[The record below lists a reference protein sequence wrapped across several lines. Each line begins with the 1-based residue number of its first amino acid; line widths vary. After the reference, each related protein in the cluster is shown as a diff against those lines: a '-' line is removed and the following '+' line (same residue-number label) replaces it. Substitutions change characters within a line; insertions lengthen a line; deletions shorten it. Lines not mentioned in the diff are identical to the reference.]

1 MVVVWH
7 IYAVHS
13 LATLFFSG
21 PGCPIQDEFDRV
33 VLPMKDYSQSGKQE
47 LIEEIEQLSSLV
59 LENAEEAKVRLQSI
73 LDTAVEGIISIDEN
87 GIIEDFNPASQKIF
101 GYRQNDV
108 IGKNIKILMPEPFHS
123 HHDGYLKSF
132 RDTGKAKI
140 IGIGREVV
148 GRRKNGTLFPM
159 DLSVS
164 EVRFCDRRTFCGFIR
179 DISERKE
186 LEREILAI
194 GDRERTRIGQ
204 DLHDDLGQQL
214 TGVEFMCQTLEQTLK
229 AKGVDEAGAVDEIG
243 RLIRSAIAH
252 TRRLAR
258 GLSPVIL
265 DPGGLI
271 PALGELAEMTAKQ
284 YQIKCEFYCPRT
296 FPIDDEAAAG
306 HLYRIAQE
314 AIQNAMKHG
323 KATNIEIALTKTPER
338 IALSIRDNG
347 IGVPKRLPRN
357 RGMGLRV
364 MGYRAGLIG
373 GSLAIQRSAEG
384 GTTIL
389 CMVHQQSRSGSY
401 DI

>member
-1 MVVVWH
+1 
-7 IYAVHS
+7 
-13 LATLFFSG
+13 
-21 PGCPIQDEFDRV
+21 
-33 VLPMKDYSQSGKQE
+33 MKDDSQLGKKA
-47 LIEEIEQLSSLV
+47 LIAEIERLSSLM
-59 LENAEEAKVRLQSI
+59 EGDANEAKVRLQSI
-73 LDTAVEGIISIDEN
+73 LDTAVEGIISIDEK
-87 GIIEDFNPASQKIF
+87 GLIEDFNPAALKIF
-101 GYRQNDV
+101 GYQRDEV
-108 IGKNIKILMPEPFHS
+108 LGKNVKVLMPEPYHS
-123 HHDGYLKSF
+123 HHDGYLDSY
-132 RDTGKAKI
+132 RDSGKAKI
-140 IGIGREVV
+140 IGIGREVI
-148 GRRKNGTLFPM
+148 GRRKNGSVFPM

-164 EVRFCDRRTFCGFIR
+164 EVRFGDRRSFCGFVR

-194 GDRERTRIGQ
+194 GDRERIRIGQ

-214 TGVEFMCQTLEQTLK
+214 TGVEFMCQTLEQTLS
-229 AKGVDEAGAVDEIG
+229 AKGFEEAGAVDEIG

-258 GLSPVIL
+258 GMSPVIL

-284 YQIKCEFYCPRT
+284 YQIKCEFSCPRT

-323 KATNIEIALTKTPER
+323 KATKIDIGLTKTPER

-347 IGVPKRLPRN
+347 KGVPKKLPKH

-373 GSLAIQRSAEG
+373 GSLAIQRPATG

-389 CMVHQQSRSGSY
+389 CTVHQQSRSGSY